1 MSLTFEAIY
10 EDGVLKPIEPLPLKE
25 HEKVTVTVSSGET
38 WVERTAGIIPCTD
51 ARIIEWAA
59 EDAELEYPPPPPEDL

>member
-25 HEKVTVTVSSGET
+25 HEKVTVTLSSGQT
-38 WVERTAGIIPCTD
+38 WVERTSGIIPCTD
-51 ARIIEWAA
+51 LRIIEWTA
-59 EDAELEYPPPPPEDL
+59 EDAELEYPPPPEVL

>member
-25 HEKVTVTVSSGET
+25 HEKVTVTLSSGQT
-38 WVERTAGIIPCTD
+38 WVERTSGIIPCTD

-59 EDAELEYPPPPPEDL
+59 EDAELEYPPPSEVL